1 MPGRL
6 YGDDHWWEGV
16 AAVSTLPETQCRARS
31 VRAGGGGVVT
41 RSGKSFLCVLN
52 VRIGERREHSLI
64 RMTVLASTSRSV
76 GGRSM
81 PPGQGYGHHDLVT
94 MRSCG

>member
-1 MPGRL
+1 MGRCGRSLYSPTDAMQGSGCPG
-6 YGDDHWWEGV
+6 W
-16 AAVSTLPETQCRARS
+16 
-31 VRAGGGGVVT
+31 GGVVT